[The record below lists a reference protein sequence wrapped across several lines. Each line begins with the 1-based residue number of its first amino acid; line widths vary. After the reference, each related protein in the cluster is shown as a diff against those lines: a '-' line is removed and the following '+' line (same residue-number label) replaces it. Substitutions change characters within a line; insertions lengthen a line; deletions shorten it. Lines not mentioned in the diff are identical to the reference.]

1 MALNK
6 GDMMKLTGN
15 DRGVDSALP
24 QHWLDK
30 MSREMLI
37 DYDSARFWY
46 AYSYKNNSLNIFN
59 NRVNNIERT
68 HISVPLDQPVFRN

>member
-6 GDMMKLTGN
+6 GDLMKLTDN

-24 QHWLDK
+24 QPWLDK

-46 AYSYKNNSLNIFN
+46 AYSYKNNYFVKTWKKLSTMRFNIF
-59 NRVNNIERT
+59 
-68 HISVPLDQPVFRN
+68 